1 MVKNPRISKYIMKSI
16 LLILSITVGFVFSV
30 NAQTDIRKV
39 DFKNFKYSILNLS
52 GEKINKI
59 TVKNGKSQKK
69 KKSFLVEV
77 SGYGDLDGDG
87 NEEAVIKTIENTGG
101 AGNFSNAMIFTMKKG
116 KPVVLTQFVG
126 GDRGDGGI
134 ITAIIKDKML
144 IVEQNKLGET
154 GGACCP
160 EFVITTNYELKDSKL
175 LQVGT
180 QQTRKL

>member
-1 MVKNPRISKYIMKSI
+1 MKKI
-16 LLILSITVGFVFSV
+16 LFLLGITASFVFSV

-52 GEKINKI
+52 GEKRNVIP
-59 TVKNGKSQKK
+59 VKNGKWSKN
-69 KKSFLVEV
+69 KKSFSVEV

-87 NEEAVIKTIENTGG
+87 TEDAVIKTLENTGG
-101 AGNFSNAMIFTMKKG
+101 TGNFSNAIIFTMKKG
-116 KPVVLTQFVG
+116 KPVVLAEFIG

-134 ITAIIKDKML
+134 ITTAIKDKML
-144 IVEQNKLGET
+144 IVEQNKLGEK

-175 LQVGT
+175 VQVGE
-180 QQTRKL
+180 QQSRKL